1 MWEIKIIFLMEES
14 FKMFTYFLYNFHLLF
29 HLKVSKISFL
39 NSRYFSHT
47 DDHHLQETSSELVE
61 HRSSVGVWGHLE
73 LHPPVKGAG
82 VAIHHVAEVL
92 ADSEGLGH
100 ALCRWVVGCGGV
112 VVSQFSCDF
121 PCCISIFFGS
131 KPTIYSFLFAFIFF
145 HSYNFKFFLFKHKIL
160 KIKEF

>member
-14 FKMFTYFLYNFHLLF
+14 FKIFTYFLSNFHLLF

-39 NSRYFSHT
+39 NSRYFFHT

-100 ALCRWVVGCGGV
+100 ALRRWVVGCGGV
-112 VVSQFSCDF
+112 VVSQFPCDF
-121 PCCISIFFGS
+121 PCCISIFFW
-131 KPTIYSFLFAFIFF
+131 KQTNYIFF
-145 HSYNFKFFLFKHKIL
+145 SLCIYFLSLSQF
-160 KIKEF
+160 